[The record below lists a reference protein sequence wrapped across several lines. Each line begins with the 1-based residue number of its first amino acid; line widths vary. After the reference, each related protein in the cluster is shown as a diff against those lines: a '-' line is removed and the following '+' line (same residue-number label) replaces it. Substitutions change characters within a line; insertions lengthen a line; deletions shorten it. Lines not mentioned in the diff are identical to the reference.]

1 MLNDALLGL
10 LQEFFN
16 QSYGSSL
23 IIKGKPGAGKTTF
36 VLEYLDKVREKTP
49 IFYLTTRFSED
60 PLLSMFPWLNEVTLG
75 SRARER
81 NTVEMSESFR
91 GNFKILEKMIEEG
104 KLSQGTGRKASGLMM
119 NIEELLPELNS
130 LYSFVDININK
141 SPLIVVD
148 SIEALAEKYEINT
161 QLLFTIIQKDLVESS
176 GANIILI
183 MEQFDNSTME
193 YYANGVVTTSYNI
206 INGFLYRTVI
216 LEKLMGVSI
225 GSNPIYIFSLEGGR
239 FQSFNRIPIVYPK
252 SRIQLKPSENPNKLS
267 VPLGNKDLAKVLD
280 LENDSLPIGSVIVL
294 HRKGFST
301 AVDKYV
307 NLIKNNLVKRTI
319 ADSRGVIDVSS
330 GSNDT
335 SRVLMGAIDPEFT
348 KYYITAEKSER
359 SSPYIINLSGS
370 SLADD
375 FPQEVIDFYTSNANS
390 PYVFIFS
397 TDFLSF
403 IYHSKFYG
411 DLSSIINN
419 VRSSGIVVIIADDE
433 EYKRIF
439 HFANYVIHFEENF
452 GYVTLYSDPSTL
464 YVGTVDYNGNW
475 PELKLSVEV

>member
-216 LEKLMGVSI
+216 LEKLRGVSI

>member
-216 LEKLMGVSI
+216 LEKLRGVSI

-252 SRIQLKPSENPNKLS
+252 SRIQLKPGENPNKLS

-464 YVGTVDYNGNW
+464 YVGTVDYDGNW